1 MAEMSHPPADISFP
15 PCEFQLCRRFR
26 KGKLKDLWIRP
37 SRRWRTGTE
46 NKEVRYEVSKIFGA
60 AWIAGLAAGVLA
72 SRSQIWR
79 RHRIRARLR
88 GRTSSVRL
96 RLLLVLSVCVCA
108 LRILWAE
115 LFRERSLY
123 RRRPL
128 VSRIR
133 SPVLRTPLLCRLI

>member
-26 KGKLKDLWIRP
+26 KGKLKDLWIGP

-46 NKEVRYEVSKIFGA
+46 NKEVRYEVSKIFCA

-72 SRSQIWR
+72 SGSQIWR
-79 RHRIRARLR
+79 RHRIRPRLC
-88 GRTSSVRL
+88 GRTSRLRL
-96 RLLLVLSVCVCA
+96 RLLLAVSLRLCA

-115 LFRERSLY
+115 LFRER
-123 RRRPL
+123 
-128 VSRIR
+128 
-133 SPVLRTPLLCRLI
+133 TLCRLRPVV